1 MKVDDVSSL
10 LSHVIPMERYEF
22 QWNRVSVYE
31 KKMNKTV
38 INRLNCNHNVIIISQ
53 CLSRWAK
60 SPKKQSKG
68 MRIC

>member
-31 KKMNKTV
+31 KKNEQ
-38 INRLNCNHNVIIISQ
+38 NCN
-53 CLSRWAK
+53 
-60 SPKKQSKG
+60 KQA
-68 MRIC
+68 